1 MSKENH
7 PNIQAVAVAV
17 DIVESIRKNLRGD
30 AANEEL
36 SVMTLIDKDI
46 VDFITNI
53 SIKLDEKFGVE

>member
-46 VDFITNI
+46 ADFITNI